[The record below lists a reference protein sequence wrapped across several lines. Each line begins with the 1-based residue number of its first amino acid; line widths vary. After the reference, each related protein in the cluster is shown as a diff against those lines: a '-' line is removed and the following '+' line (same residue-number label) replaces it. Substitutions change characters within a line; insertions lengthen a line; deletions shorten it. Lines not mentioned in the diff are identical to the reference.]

1 MGHIISLRHQ
11 EKRELTIKQLI
22 NTTYGSAI
30 RRVEV
35 SQVEKKK
42 RKNRRDSADRKAGAE
57 TKDLD
62 SKTKQGLRGEV

>member
-35 SQVEKKK
+35 SQVEKKNGK
-42 RKNRRDSADRKAGAE
+42 IEEIAQIGRRE
-57 TKDLD
+57 
-62 SKTKQGLRGEV
+62 LRQKILILRPNKV